1 MTVNAHPVEQAIKK
15 YGSDHNRV
23 FVFPSDIASSLWQ
36 EAALDILGT
45 TTVPNYRFIAWDR
58 FKEAAIQANVPDRR
72 PVSTEIRSLYTLDLA
87 ERNKTDTIFT
97 HLIPGDWKE
106 SGSIFSQWLISIL
119 PQLAF
124 WDSRTT
130 KDRTAQEDGED
141 ADLHRLFV
149 DYSAFL
155 DRHMLFEPAWQRP
168 PLRDTGKTY
177 SIFFMEAIEDFAEY
191 ADILRSSPFI
201 ELLPIPPAK
210 DQAIHVFPTVRDE
223 IRGLA
228 LSIETLLDDGI
239 PATDIAVSIPDPDT
253 IEPYITREFALRSIP
268 YEYRSGQPL
277 GSHPAG
283 RLFSLAG
290 SCTASSWAFAQVKA
304 LLLNRLIP
312 WKEEALAE
320 DLIDFGIRNHCVISW
335 QEGDKQLDVWEEAF
349 KSPASGR
356 ASDWRVHSWYRSLR
370 KSLDAMTE
378 ASTFRDIRTR
388 YFAFRDE
395 FLDMSRLSTQ
405 ADAVIARCIEEL
417 TALSALETVYPDLVP
432 QRPWS
437 FFIATLER
445 KKYVPQRGDAG
456 VSVFPWRV
464 AAGTPFPH
472 HFIIN
477 AGQHTASVTYR
488 DLPFLRQ
495 DKRMKLGAGD
505 TEASSDFFRLYTL
518 GPRTDRSSRT
528 VCFSTSIKTMTG
540 YNTPHSWFVT
550 EIPASSDSTIPGG
563 KAVRDPFTDEREFFR
578 GGKPFHRLYPVQS
591 GGFSAWRAR
600 SASPGW
606 DWLTDTP
613 GDALQAG
620 DIIRNLLQ
628 TRKMKEGRLRIS
640 QSDLKDFTYCPAYWF
655 LSRLLRIEEE
665 RGDAELMNERHLGIL
680 YHEILASVYVRIRET
695 DGAFMSA
702 NLEMYVR
709 FAEEEALKAALSHA
723 EFRGPLAAPLISML
737 AGRMAGGIAK
747 ILELDARYLDGFI
760 PEILEGDLSVTG
772 DRWILAGKIDR
783 ISVRQSDGMRI
794 LIDYKTAGTAKNDD
808 YLIDE
813 EQSDISDF
821 QIPMYIYLAENSP
834 DSPALHK
841 KIEHAAF
848 VSIRDAKFT
857 TIVTDGT
864 LLPASKTRVKPV
876 ERPAFESAM
885 ESFLRAAEEFAHS
898 TRKVD
903 FRRPEDMDLSIC
915 AACAFNRICRSTY
928 KVAP

>member
-1 MTVNAHPVEQAIKK
+1 MNAHPVEQAIKK

-45 TTVPNYRFIAWDR
+45 GTVPNYRFIAWDR

-72 PVSTEIRSLYTLDLA
+72 PVSTEIRSLYALDLA
-87 ERNKTDTIFT
+87 ERNKADNIFT

-106 SGSIFSQWLISIL
+106 SGSVFSQWIVSIL

-124 WDSRTT
+124 WDSRTKGKGAT
-130 KDRTAQEDGED
+130 REDGED
-141 ADLHRLFV
+141 ADLRRLFI

-155 DRHMLFEPAWQRP
+155 DRHRLFEPAWQRP

-201 ELLPIPPAK
+201 ELVPIPPAE

-228 LSIETLLDDGI
+228 LSIEHLLDDGI

-268 YEYRSGQPL
+268 FEYRAGQPL

-283 RLFSLAG
+283 RFFSLAG
-290 SCTASSWAFAQVKA
+290 GCTASSWAFARVKA

-312 WKEEALAE
+312 WKEETLAE

-335 QEGDKQLDVWEEAF
+335 KEGDRQLDVWEEAF
-349 KSPASGR
+349 KAPASGR
-356 ASDWRVHSWYRSLR
+356 ASDWRVRSWYRSLR

-378 ASTFRDIRTR
+378 ACSFRDIRAR

-395 FLDMSRLSTQ
+395 FLDMSRLSAQ

-417 TALSALETVYPDLVP
+417 TALSALETAYPDLVP

-456 VSVFPWRV
+456 VSIFPWRV

-472 HFIIN
+472 HFIVN
-477 AGQHTASVTYR
+477 AGQHAASVTYR
-488 DLPFLRQ
+488 DLSFLRQ
-495 DKRMKLGAGD
+495 DKRMSLGAGD
-505 TEASSDFFRLYTL
+505 TEVSDDFFRLYTL
-518 GPRTDRSSRT
+518 GPRTDRKSRA

-563 KAVRDPFTDEREFFR
+563 KAARDPFSGEREFFR
-578 GGKPFHRLYPVQS
+578 GGQPFRSLYPVQS
-591 GGFSAWRAR
+591 DSFSVWRER
-600 SASPGW
+600 SAHTGW
-606 DWLTDTP
+606 DWLTDAP
-613 GDALQAG
+613 GDAQRAAHT
-620 DIIRNLLQ
+620 IRDLLQ

-640 QSDLKDFTYCPAYWF
+640 QSDLKDFIYCPAYWF

-680 YHEILASVYVRIRET
+680 YHEILASVYARIRET
-695 DGAFMSA
+695 DGAFKSV
-702 NLEMYVR
+702 NLDAYRR
-709 FAEEEALKAALSHA
+709 FAEEEALKAAMSHA
-723 EFRGPLAAPLISML
+723 EFRGPLAAPLITML
-737 AGRMAGGIAK
+737 AGRMAGGVEK
-747 ILELDARYLDGFI
+747 ILELDAHCLDGFL
-760 PEILEGDLSVTG
+760 PEILEGNFSVTG
-772 DRWILAGKIDR
+772 DRWILSGQIDR
-783 ISVRQSDGMRI
+783 ISVRQSDGVRI

-813 EQSDISDF
+813 EQTDISDF
-821 QIPMYIYLAENSP
+821 QIPMYIHLAEHSA
-834 DSPALHK
+834 DSPALNK
-841 KIEHAAF
+841 RIEHAAF

-864 LLPASKTRVKPV
+864 LLPASRTRVKPV
-876 ERPAFESAM
+876 ERTAFESAM
-885 ESFLRAAEEFAHS
+885 DSFSRAVEEFARS
-898 TRKVD
+898 TGTLD
-903 FRRPEDMDLSIC
+903 FRRPEDMDLSVC